1 MKNSVLSCIYL
12 VSNQKLNLTAVGMFA
27 AAAGLVVAGGTPA
40 WATYGYFAQGYGAQS
55 EGLAGASIAYPKD
68 SLAIATNPAT
78 LTSLGDRLDISAD
91 LFIPDRGAS
100 IVGNGAG
107 ANQSFDGSGVNN
119 FLIPQIGYTHALD
132 DSWAVG
138 IAAYG
143 NGGMNTSYKSSPFA
157 RFGATGEAGV
167 NLEQLFVSPTIAYRI
182 ADGQSIGVSFNVA
195 YQLFKAE
202 GVGIFG
208 TSSENPAALSNNGT
222 DHAFGYGAR
231 IGYQGQLTDDLTVG
245 AFWQSKTYSG
255 RFKKYSGLF
264 AGGGSFDV
272 PSSYGIGAAYKVL
285 PDLDAV
291 IDLERIEYSDVP
303 SVGNSLGQL
312 FAGNPFGS
320 STGPGFGW
328 RDANVVK
335 LGLNYTLSPKWQ
347 IRGGWGYT
355 TQPVPKSQTF
365 LNILAPGVAQNHIT
379 GGATWTSE
387 GGTELSGAVTYAPP
401 TVVNGTNSIPAPFG
415 GGEANIHLSEVLIS
429 LSAGWHL

>member
-1 MKNSVLSCIYL
+1 MSKQIGRNFGRYTRSTTAMAAI
-12 VSNQKLNLTAVGMFA
+12 LTALGSA
-27 AAAGLVVAGGTPA
+27 PA

-55 EGLAGASIAYPKD
+55 EGLAGATIAYPKD
-68 SLAIATNPAT
+68 SLALATNPA
-78 LTSLGDRLDISAD
+78 SAAFLGDRVDISAD
-91 LFIPDRGAS
+91 LFIPRRGAS
-100 IVGNGAG
+100 IVGNAAG
-107 ANQSFDGSGVNN
+107 PNQSFSGSGVNN
-119 FLIPQIGYTHALD
+119 FLIPQIGYTHGLGND
-132 DSWAVG
+132 WSIG

-143 NGGMNTSYKSSPFA
+143 NGGMNTAYKSSPFA

-182 ADGQSIGVSFNVA
+182 ADGQSIGISFNVA

-202 GVGIFG
+202 GIGLFG
-208 TSSENPAALSNNGT
+208 NSSTNPAALSNNGT
-222 DHAFGYGAR
+222 DHAFGYGTR

-264 AGGGSFDV
+264 AGQGSFDV
-272 PSSYGIGAAYKVL
+272 PSSYGVGAAYKVTS
-285 PDLDAV
+285 DLDAV
-291 IDLERIEYSDVP
+291 IDLERIEFSDVP
-303 SVGNSLGQL
+303 SVGNALSQL

-320 STGPGFGW
+320 SAGPGFGW

-335 LGLNYTLSPKWQ
+335 LGLNYALSPQWQ

-365 LNILAPGVAQNHIT
+365 LNILAPGVVQHHIT
-379 GGATWTSE
+379 GGATWTSD
-387 GGTELSGAVTYAPP
+387 GGTELSGALTYAPP
-401 TVVNGTNSIPAPFG
+401 TVVDGSNSIPAPFG